1 MSQKE
6 FLKKYFL
13 RFAISLSLLS
23 LIFYTVYHVFAGSSS
38 SLMTLPVREVTDLRL
53 ISGDAYLFRE
63 ETVLT
68 SPSKGLVNEL
78 ARDAVKV
85 GKGSVLAE
93 VWNGYSDERLTAS
106 QLELDRVNAMIELLE
121 DSALPANVTLSQSG
135 LFRTEAENTYLSLQN
150 AKEERDW
157 TAIEALGDSLLISL
171 NRYASITGG
180 EATVEE
186 TLSGLRRTKGE
197 LLLGER
203 VAQVTASQSGYFYGR
218 GFVDGYETL
227 FTPQALNSMTADR
240 FFELIQAEPV
250 APESGVAIG
259 KLVGDYEWSLAI
271 PFDAEERA
279 WFAAGGTYRF
289 QFPEN
294 RNRELTLLCEH
305 LIETPDGGAIVIFS
319 SDEIPRDFNFF
330 RSQRVQITV
339 GSLEGYYIPTTA
351 LREQD
356 GVTGV
361 FIFENSTICFRRIE
375 IVYQGDGYVIAAER
389 GERGDDYLDQL
400 DILITSGK
408 NLYEGRVYK

>member
-23 LIFYTVYHVFAGSSS
+23 LIFYTVYHVFSGSSS

-53 ISGDAYLFRE
+53 ISGDAYLFRG

-78 ARDAVKV
+78 SRDAVKV

-106 QLELDRVNAMIELLE
+106 QLELDRVNALIELLE

-135 LFRTEAENTYLSLQN
+135 LFRTEAENTYLSLQH
-150 AKEERDW
+150 AKEDRDW

-186 TLSGLRRTKGE
+186 TLSGLRKTKGE

-218 GFVDGYETL
+218 GYVDGYETL
-227 FTPQALNSMTADR
+227 YTPQELNSMTADR
-240 FFELIQAEPV
+240 FFELIQTEPAEPG
-250 APESGVAIG
+250 AGVVVG

-271 PFDAEERA
+271 PFDADERA
-279 WFAAGGTYRF
+279 WLTAGTSYRF

-294 RNRELTLLCEH
+294 RNRELTLLCER
-305 LIETPDGGAIVIFS
+305 LIESSDGGAIAIFT
-319 SDEIPRDFNFF
+319 SDEIPGDFNFF

-351 LREQD
+351 LREKD
-356 GVTGV
+356 GTVGV
-361 FIFENSTICFRRIE
+361 FIFENSTVCFRRIE
-375 IVYQGDGYVIAAER
+375 VLYQGDGYVIAAEQGDR
-389 GERGDDYLDQL
+389 GEDYLDRL